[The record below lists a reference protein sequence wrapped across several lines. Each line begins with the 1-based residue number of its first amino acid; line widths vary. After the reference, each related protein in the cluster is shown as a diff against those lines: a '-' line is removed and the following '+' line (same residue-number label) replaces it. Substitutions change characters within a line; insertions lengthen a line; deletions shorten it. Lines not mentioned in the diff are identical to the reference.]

1 MDEIVSVLIA
11 DSRAH
16 ARSAMR
22 LLLAQEPDVVVVGE
36 AVDVKAAVAAIAV
49 CRPDMVLLD
58 WDLSKQNGNSAVD
71 DLRAASPESLVIALS
86 SLPEARQEALA
97 AGVDS
102 FVSKG
107 DPPEKLLAAVG
118 SCRRRRKD
126 I

>member
-71 DLRAASPESLVIALS
+71 DLRAASPESFGRHSHIQS
-86 SLPEARQEALA
+86 
-97 AGVDS
+97 
-102 FVSKG
+102 
-107 DPPEKLLAAVG
+107 
-118 SCRRRRKD
+118 
-126 I
+126 